1 MRRSTFPYP
10 VKKFCLGL
18 WMVMRITSIMVFPVS
33 ASAEAATV
41 DLENGEVFSAPIA
54 LSKTGLSYA
63 VQERFSLDAF
73 CRSFSSAAASI

>member
-18 WMVMRITSIMVFPVS
+18 WMVMCITSIMVFPVS

-41 DLENGEVFSAPIA
+41 DLENGE
-54 LSKTGLSYA
+54 
-63 VQERFSLDAF
+63 R
-73 CRSFSSAAASI
+73 

>member
-18 WMVMRITSIMVFPVS
+18 LMVMYITSIMVFPVS

-41 DLENGEVFSAPIA
+41 DLENGE
-54 LSKTGLSYA
+54 G
-63 VQERFSLDAF
+63 
-73 CRSFSSAAASI
+73 

>member
-18 WMVMRITSIMVFPVS
+18 LMAMCITSIMVFPVS

-41 DLENGEVFSAPIA
+41 DLENGE
-54 LSKTGLSYA
+54 
-63 VQERFSLDAF
+63 
-73 CRSFSSAAASI
+73 